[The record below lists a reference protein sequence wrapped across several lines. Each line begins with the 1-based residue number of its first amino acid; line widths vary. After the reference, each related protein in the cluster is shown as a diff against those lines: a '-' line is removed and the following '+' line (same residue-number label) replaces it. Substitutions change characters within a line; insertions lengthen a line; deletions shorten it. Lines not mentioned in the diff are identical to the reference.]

1 MAHHRH
7 PISRVR
13 EQRNRRARN
22 CPVSRGAEKRA
33 RKSRPVPLVGKLRAR
48 ERERFAQGSSG
59 TTPAD
64 PTPRLAAWPL
74 PTGGGPR
81 SGPAPGARGRVP
93 GSPGGRFLPASLGGR
108 PAHLAA
114 PKRRRGE
121 AAQTRWSQAPAR
133 APRPPGEPRCGRG
146 GGGGGAFL
154 PARPFLTHPRA
165 GCVRLPRPG
174 LESRRESQRW
184 ESRRGSEHPS
194 PVSTPCET
202 PDEETEDQRRE
213 RTALI
218 TQLARM
224 WLQVPLSLSHQH
236 QAGQVSLHR
245 GPPLQPV
252 WELPTRSSSLAQA
265 AG

>member
-1 MAHHRH
+1 MAHHRQ

-22 CPVSRGAEKRA
+22 CPVSCGAEKRA
-33 RKSRPVPLVGKLRAR
+33 RESRPVPLVGKLRAR

-64 PTPRLAAWPL
+64 PTPRWAAWPL

-81 SGPAPGARGRVP
+81 PGPAPGARGRVP

-184 ESRRGSEHPS
+184 ESRLGSEHPS

-202 PDEETEDQRRE
+202 P
-213 RTALI
+213 
-218 TQLARM
+218 
-224 WLQVPLSLSHQH
+224 
-236 QAGQVSLHR
+236 VSLPQR
-245 GPPLQPV
+245 TTSPASMGAPNRIL
-252 WELPTRSSSLAQA
+252 ESSPGSRLGCHLVASGGMA
-265 AG
+265 PGLESGL